1 MIAKAVKGR
10 GFRGALE
17 YDLGKEQG
25 RVIDTNMNGSTPRDL
40 ATEFGEIRKL
50 RPALG
55 KAVLHVSLSAAPGEH
70 LTDTR
75 WVEIGR
81 RYLQG
86 MGLDRNQYIVT
97 RHTDTHHEHVHLL
110 ANRIQFDGAVTSDS
124 HDYRRQEVLM
134 RAIERDLGLR
144 QVGLSENC
152 ERRAATKGEIEE
164 GLRTGRASTR
174 QQLQQLCDAAMTDC
188 PGFAAY
194 ATRLEATGVELVPVT
209 QLDGAKLSGVS
220 YRLDGV
226 TMKGSDLGKRYSP
239 SGLAKQGVGYDKERD
254 FEAVGRCLERSTPGQ
269 VGTTDRGIA
278 LDPRR
283 ERGGAGIDAGAVGAG
298 DGRADGRS
306 ASDVDG
312 CRAAGEGT
320 GRKIQESGRGSDQ
333 GVDAGIDTGAAGSQQ
348 HGRSGSLDRMA
359 SLPSGRSDGGDEW
372 LARERILALA
382 GPSLLGGRAAYET
395 RSGARQSRDLTLQAI
410 ERQIAAM
417 GGERFD
423 LLLREVISGKP
434 MLREWSM
441 DQVLNNVA
449 WLQRMNA
456 RGHNIFIR
464 PSGEHGLA
472 LLGALKGGDLA
483 KMSRHGLLPA
493 VSVEIARDEFE
504 AWVRLSQ
511 RTIPAQLRRL
521 AELELMRFVV
531 DARKEMVSDGYG
543 WLAGFVNLR
552 KRPDCILLAGH
563 VLAHAGSAEI
573 SQQAKV
579 CLEHGRIMLEDEGN
593 NLQGKVPL
601 LNPSGLAKSR
611 ARGR

>member
-25 RVIDTNMNGSTPRDL
+25 RVIDTNMNGSTPREL
-40 ATEFGEIRKL
+40 AAEFGEIRKL

-70 LTDTR
+70 LTDAQ
-75 WVEIGR
+75 WIDVGR
-81 RYLQG
+81 RYLLG

-97 RHTDTHHEHVHLL
+97 RHTDTDHEHIHLL

-188 PGFAAY
+188 QGFAAY
-194 ATRLEATGVELVPVT
+194 AARLEAAGVELVPVT
-209 QLDGAKLSGVS
+209 QLDGDKLSGLS

-239 SGLAKQGVGYDKERD
+239 SGLAKHGVGYDKERD
-254 FEAVGRCLERSTPGQ
+254 FETVGRCLERSTPGQ

-283 ERGGAGIDAGAVGAG
+283 ERGGACIDAGAVGAG

-306 ASDVDG
+306 ASDFDG
-312 CRAAGEGT
+312 CRAAEQGT
-320 GRKIQESGRGSDQ
+320 GGKVQEPGRGGDQ

-348 HGRSGSLDRMA
+348 RGSSGPLDRMA
-359 SLPSGRSDGGDEW
+359 SLPSSRSDGGDEW

-382 GPSLLGGRAAYET
+382 GPSLGGRAEYET
-395 RSGARQSRDLTLQAI
+395 RSGAHQSRDAAHQAT

-423 LLLREVISGKP
+423 LLLRELISGKS
-434 MLREWSM
+434 MRREWST
-441 DQVLNNVA
+441 DQVLKNVA
-449 WLQRMNA
+449 WLQRMNV

-472 LLGALKGGDLA
+472 LVGALKGSDLA
-483 KMSRHGLLPA
+483 KMSRDGIVPA
-493 VSVEIARDEFE
+493 VSIEISNDEFE
-504 AWVRLSQ
+504 AWVKLSQ
-511 RTIPAQLRRL
+511 RALPAQLRRL
-521 AELELMRFVV
+521 AELELMRLVV
-531 DARKEMVSDGYG
+531 DNKKEMVSDGYG
-543 WLAGFVNLR
+543 QLAGFANLR
-552 KRPDCILLAGH
+552 NGPDSIWRASY
-563 VLAHAGSAEI
+563 VLAHAGGTEVSPKAALHLELTKK
-573 SQQAKV
+573 SLEAKNRHV
-579 CLEHGRIMLEDEGN
+579 HQRSPVL
-593 NLQGKVPL
+593 
-601 LNPSGLAKSR
+601 SF
-611 ARGR
+611 

>member
-25 RVIDTNMNGSTPRDL
+25 RVIDTNMNGSTPREL

-70 LTDTR
+70 LTDTQ
-75 WVEIGR
+75 WIEIGR

-86 MGLDRNQYIVT
+86 MGLGRNQYIVT
-97 RHTDTHHEHVHLL
+97 RHTDTDHEHVHLL

-174 QQLQQLCDAAMTDC
+174 QQLQQLCDVAMTDC

-194 ATRLEATGVELVPVT
+194 AARLQAAGVELVPVT
-209 QLDGAKLSGVS
+209 QLDGAKLSGLS
-220 YRLDGV
+220 YWLDGV
-226 TMKGSDLGKRYSP
+226 TMKGSDLGKRYSA
-239 SGLAKQGVGYDKERD
+239 SGLAKHGVGYDKERD
-254 FEAVGRCLERSTPGQ
+254 FEAVGRCLERGTLGQ
-269 VGTTDRGIA
+269 TGTTNRGLA
-278 LDPRR
+278 LDPSR
-283 ERGGAGIDAGAVGAG
+283 ERGGVGIDAGAVGTG
-298 DGRADGRS
+298 DGRTDGRS
-306 ASDVDG
+306 ASDADG
-312 CRAAGEGT
+312 CRATGEGT
-320 GRKIQESGRGSDQ
+320 GRKVQESGRGSDK
-333 GVDAGIDTGAAGSQQ
+333 GVDPGIDTGATGSQQ
-348 HGRSGSLDRMA
+348 HERSGALVRMA

-382 GPSLLGGRAAYET
+382 GPSLLGGRAVYET
-395 RSGARQSRDLTLQAI
+395 RSGAIQSRDPTHQAI
-410 ERQIAAM
+410 ERQLAAM

-423 LLLREVISGKP
+423 VLLREVISGKP
-434 MLREWSM
+434 MQRGWGT
-441 DQVLNNVA
+441 DQLLKNVA

-456 RGHNIFIR
+456 RGHNILIR

-472 LLGALKGGDLA
+472 LLGALKGSDLA
-483 KMSRHGLLPA
+483 KMSRNGLVPA
-493 VSVEIARDEFE
+493 VSIEIARDEFE
-504 AWVRLSQ
+504 AWVKLS
-511 RTIPAQLRRL
+511 RRPLPAQLRCL
-521 AELELMRFVV
+521 AELELMRLVV
-531 DARKEMVSDGYG
+531 DAKEKMVSDGYG
-543 WLAGFVNLR
+543 RLAGFVNLR
-552 KRPDCILLAGH
+552 NGPDGIQRASH
-563 VLAHAGSAEI
+563 MLAHEGEAEI
-573 SQQAKV
+573 SRQVKACLERARTMWQDRNAHLQSKVSVLSLASQAK
-579 CLEHGRIMLEDEGN
+579 
-593 NLQGKVPL
+593 P
-601 LNPSGLAKSR
+601 R
-611 ARGR
+611 ARGS